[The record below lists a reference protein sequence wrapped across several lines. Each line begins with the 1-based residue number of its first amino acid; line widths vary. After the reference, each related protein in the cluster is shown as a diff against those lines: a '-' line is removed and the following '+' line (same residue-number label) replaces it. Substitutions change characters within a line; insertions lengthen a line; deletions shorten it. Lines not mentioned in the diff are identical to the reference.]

1 MSLRKWIA
9 ILPLTLAAGCSY
21 RRHVVVTPVPE
32 PARQAVVVGSD
43 TISYERSGDT
53 LSGRPTVV
61 LLHGF
66 GAAMESWS
74 DIQPMIAAQ
83 YPVLRMDL
91 KGFGRSS
98 KPKDDKYSAR
108 DQADVVAG
116 VLRALDLRR
125 VVLVGHSFGGAV
137 TLATYLKLRA
147 EGDQRIVAL
156 GFIDPAVYD
165 QPLPFFIAALRSSF
179 TRWLMFHFTTADW
192 RADVVLRKVY
202 ANDSVRTA
210 ERVRR
215 YSKFMDLPGAH
226 HSFATTAEQIV
237 PPDAAAF
244 EAQLKTIGV
253 PTIALWGEEDKIVP
267 LQYGR
272 RLRQDVPGVEFFTFP
287 NTGHA
292 PQEEQPAATAD
303 RLLRFLSSVT
313 GYRPG
318 MTPHAT
324 RAPELPDGSVR

>member
-1 MSLRKWIA
+1 MRLLRGTFAVALLI
-9 ILPLTLAAGCSY
+9 AAGCSY
-21 RRHVVVTPVPE
+21 QRHVVVTPVPE
-32 PARQAVVVGSD
+32 PARASVVVGTD

-91 KGFGRSS
+91 KGFGMSS

-108 DQADVVAG
+108 DQANVVAS
-116 VLRALDLRR
+116 VLRALNVRR
-125 VVLVGHSFGGAV
+125 AVVIGHSFGGAV

-147 EGDQRIVAL
+147 EGDRTIVAL
-156 GFIDPAVYD
+156 GFIDAAVYD
-165 QPLPFFIAALRSSF
+165 QPLPFFIAALQSSI

-192 RADVVLRKVY
+192 RADIVLRQVY
-202 ANDSVRTA
+202 ANDSVRTP

-226 HSFATTAEQIV
+226 HSFAKTAEQIV
-237 PPDAAAF
+237 PPDAAEF

-253 PTIALWGEEDKIVP
+253 PTLAIWGEEDKIVP
-267 LQYGR
+267 LEYGR
-272 RLRQDVPGVEFFTFP
+272 RLRGDVPGVQYFTLP

-292 PQEEQPAATAD
+292 PQEERPIDTAA
-303 RLLRFLSSVT
+303 RILEFL
-313 GYRPG
+313 
-318 MTPHAT
+318 AK
-324 RAPELPDGSVR
+324 L